1 MGGMVDEQDEKATYM
16 NPVKFMT
23 SDSKKARG
31 VLSANFVVCLN
42 LFPA

>member
-1 MGGMVDEQDEKATYM
+1 MNKINKATYM

-23 SDSKKARG
+23 SDSNKARG
-31 VLSANFVVCLN
+31 VLSAKFVVCLN